1 MKILRA
7 GGTAVDAVEAA
18 IKALENN
25 EITNAGYG
33 SNLSIDGI
41 VECDATIVDH
51 YGRSGACGA
60 VPSKVSSSQSFGP
73 IGLLTDD
80 ADVKNPIS
88 LAKKILETS
97 TQTLTLRR
105 VPPNF
110 LVGEGAKLFAME
122 HGLTIVNNEELTS
135 RNAKDRYHK
144 WRVDLQ
150 RATKATSSP
159 ALPSIGQPAPPEGAS
174 LTERSK
180 SEDRTLPLVKAR
192 KGLLRDH
199 SSAILTGMWNEGQPD
214 SPSSDSLPSNSSD
227 MPTPTSTPKKAS
239 SPLSDAN
246 NGIQRRGSSSVVRR
260 DSHPSTGS
268 PAKRA
273 KTSKD
278 GRASVGREDST
289 CTPNGESVSD
299 VATLDRVSDEA
310 APVDPSIGANHSATP
325 HTSRI
330 AATELTAEPNDAD
343 FDLITDTMG
352 AIAID
357 KDGNI
362 AAASSSGGIGMKHM
376 GRTGPAALVGVGT
389 AVIPY
394 DLGAEKTVAA
404 VTSGTGEHMA
414 TTMAAQRCAERLYHG
429 TTQGR
434 FNRDCPEDDPARIM
448 QDFIEKDF
456 MGHPGVRNQASA
468 RAIGVMAV
476 EVTHEGIFM
485 HWGHNTDSFAL
496 ASFGSRDRAPHLCMS
511 RLPKNA
517 KVNIGARRV
526 GETPYSG

>member
-1 MKILRA
+1 M
-7 GGTAVDAVEAA
+7 
-18 IKALENN
+18 
-25 EITNAGYG
+25 
-33 SNLSIDGI
+33 
-41 VECDATIVDH
+41 
-51 YGRSGACGA
+51 
-60 VPSKVSSSQSFGP
+60 
-73 IGLLTDD
+73 
-80 ADVKNPIS
+80 
-88 LAKKILETS
+88 
-97 TQTLTLRR
+97 
-105 VPPNF
+105 
-110 LVGEGAKLFAME
+110 FAME
-122 HGLTIVNNEELTS
+122 HGLLIVNNDELTS
-135 RNAKDRYHK
+135 RNAKDRYQK
-144 WRVDLQ
+144 WRADLKKVTKT
-150 RATKATSSP
+150 TKATKRTAISSTGRTT
-159 ALPSIGQPAPPEGAS
+159 PSELTSP
-174 LTERSK
+174 TERSK
-180 SEDRTLPLVKAR
+180 PKDATPPLVKAR

-214 SPSSDSLPSNSSD
+214 SPPSDTTSSNGSD
-227 MPTPTSTPKKAS
+227 MPTPTATPKKES
-239 SPLSDAN
+239 SPLSCSN
-246 NGIQRRGSSSVVRR
+246 NGTQRQGVSSLVSDVDR
-260 DSHPSTGS
+260 SSIGS

-273 KTSKD
+273 KTSKN
-278 GRASVGREDST
+278 GRASMRQGDST
-289 CTPNGESVSD
+289 CAADGESTD
-299 VATLDRVSDEA
+299 DIATLDSISNEA
-310 APVDPSIGANHSATP
+310 AFVDSLTRADQPPRVYSSQ
-325 HTSRI
+325 I

-362 AAASSSGGIGMKHM
+362 AGGSSSGGIGMKHM

-394 DLGAEKTVAA
+394 DLGAKKTVAA

-429 TTQGR
+429 TTQGQ

-476 EVTHEGIFM
+476 EVTQEGIFM

-496 ASFGSRDRAPHLCMS
+496 ASFGSRDKSPHLCMS

-526 GETPYSG
+526 GDSPYSGQ

>member
-1 MKILRA
+1 M
-7 GGTAVDAVEAA
+7 
-18 IKALENN
+18 
-25 EITNAGYG
+25 
-33 SNLSIDGI
+33 
-41 VECDATIVDH
+41 
-51 YGRSGACGA
+51 
-60 VPSKVSSSQSFGP
+60 
-73 IGLLTDD
+73 
-80 ADVKNPIS
+80 
-88 LAKKILETS
+88 
-97 TQTLTLRR
+97 TLHR

-122 HGLTIVNNEELTS
+122 HGLPIVNNEELTS

-144 WRVDLQ
+144 WRADLQ
-150 RATKATSSP
+150 KATKVTTTSP
-159 ALPSIGQPAPPEGAS
+159 AIPTTGRTTPPEVVS
-174 LTERSK
+174 LTERGK
-180 SEDRTLPLVKAR
+180 PKGATPPLIKAR

-214 SPSSDSLPSNSSD
+214 SPSSDTTSSNGSD
-227 MPTPTSTPKKAS
+227 MPTPTTTPKKVS
-239 SPLSDAN
+239 SPLSSSN
-246 NGIQRRGSSSVVRR
+246 NGTQRQGVRSSVREADR
-260 DSHPSTGS
+260 SSTGS

-273 KTSKD
+273 KISKD
-278 GRASVGREDST
+278 GRASMGQGDST
-289 CTPNGESVSD
+289 YATNRESTD
-299 VATLDRVSDEA
+299 NIATLDRVSDEA
-310 APVDPSIGANHSATP
+310 AFVDSGVRTDQPTGNHFP
-325 HTSRI
+325 QI
-330 AATELTAEPNDAD
+330 AATELTDEPNDAD

-362 AAASSSGGIGMKHM
+362 AGGSSSGGIGMKHM

-429 TTQGR
+429 TTQGQ
-434 FNRDCPEDDPARIM
+434 FNRVCPEDDPARIM
-448 QDFIEKDF
+448 RDFIEKDF

-496 ASFGSRDRAPHLCMS
+496 ASFGSCDRTPHLCMS

-526 GETPYSG
+526 GESPFSSQ

>member
-1 MKILRA
+1 MKILKA
-7 GGTAVDAVEAA
+7 GGTAVEAVEAA
-18 IKALENN
+18 IKVLENN

-60 VPSKVSSSQSFGP
+60 VPSMALPSFLSSHY
-73 IGLLTDD
+73 LADKRC

-97 TQTLTLRR
+97 SQTLTLRR

-110 LVGEGAKLFAME
+110 LVGEGAKLFAIE
-122 HGLTIVNNEELTS
+122 HGLSIVSNEELSS

-144 WRVDLQ
+144 WRADLQ
-150 RATKATSSP
+150 KAIKPNNSPTVPSTEQCTSPETAVRIEKTRQKEDVSP
-159 ALPSIGQPAPPEGAS
+159 
-174 LTERSK
+174 LT
-180 SEDRTLPLVKAR
+180 KAR

-214 SPSSDSLPSNSSD
+214 SPSSDVASSSGSD
-227 MPTPTSTPKKAS
+227 HPTPTSTPNKVS
-239 SPLSDAN
+239 SPLSAAN
-246 NGIQRRGSSSVVRR
+246 NSIRRLETISPVHEADV
-260 DSHPSTGS
+260 PSTGS

-273 KTSKD
+273 KISKD
-278 GRASVGREDST
+278 GRASMSQGDST
-289 CTPNGESVSD
+289 RASKGDSD
-299 VATLDRVSDEA
+299 SDIATLDRVLDEA
-310 APVDPSIGANHSATP
+310 AFLDPAICADKPT
-325 HTSRI
+325 TSHAPRI

-362 AAASSSGGIGMKHM
+362 AAGSSSGGIGMKHM
-376 GRTGPAALVGVGT
+376 GRTGPAALVGIGT
-389 AVIPY
+389 AVIPF
-394 DLGAEKTVAA
+394 DLGGGKTVAA

-414 TTMAAQRCAERLYHG
+414 TTMAAQRCAERLYFG

-434 FNRDCPEDDPARIM
+434 FNQDRLEDDPSRIM
-448 QDFIEKDF
+448 NDFIEKDF

-476 EVTHEGIFM
+476 EVTNEGIFM
-485 HWGHNTDSFAL
+485 HWAHNTDSFAL
-496 ASFGSRDRAPHLCMS
+496 ASFGSRDRAPATCMS

-517 KVNIGARRV
+517 KVNMGARRV
-526 GETPYSG
+526 AESPYPG

>member
-1 MKILRA
+1 MWCCSQYDLI
-7 GGTAVDAVEAA
+7 
-18 IKALENN
+18 
-25 EITNAGYG
+25 
-33 SNLSIDGI
+33 
-41 VECDATIVDH
+41 
-51 YGRSGACGA
+51 
-60 VPSKVSSSQSFGP
+60 VPSFRLIS
-73 IGLLTDD
+73 LLTDYSD
-80 ADVKNPIS
+80 IKNPIS

-97 TQTLTLRR
+97 SQTLTLRR

-110 LVGEGAKLFAME
+110 LVGEGAKLFALE
-122 HGLTIVNNEELTS
+122 HDLTIVNNDELTS

-144 WRVDLQ
+144 WRAEL
-150 RATKATSSP
+150 RKANKATSSP
-159 ALPSIGQPAPPEGAS
+159 ALPSTGQPTPPARAS
-174 LTERSK
+174 PTERSK
-180 SEDRTLPLVKAR
+180 SEGRALPIVKAR

-199 SSAILTGMWNEGQPD
+199 STAILTGMWNEGQPD
-214 SPSSDSLPSNSSD
+214 SPPSDTTASSSSD
-227 MPTPTSTPKKAS
+227 MPTPTSTPKKVS
-239 SPLSDAN
+239 SPVGHENVPSS
-246 NGIQRRGSSSVVRR
+246 NG
-260 DSHPSTGS
+260 P

-278 GRASVGREDST
+278 ARDTMGQGDLTFTSI
-289 CTPNGESVSD
+289 GESTNN
-299 VATLDRVSDEA
+299 VAALDRVSNDA
-310 APVDPSIGANHSATP
+310 AHVDPSIEANHSATSP
-325 HTSRI
+325 GSRV
-330 AATELTAEPNDAD
+330 AATELTAGPNDAD

-357 KDGNI
+357 KNGNI

-394 DLGAEKTVAA
+394 DLGGERTVAA

-429 TTQGR
+429 TSQGR
-434 FNRDCPEDDPARIM
+434 FNRDCSEENPSRIM
-448 QDFIEKDF
+448 QNFIEKDF
-456 MGHPGVRNQASA
+456 MGHPGVRNLASA

-476 EVTHEGIFM
+476 EVTHEGIYM

-526 GETPYSG
+526 GETPYSGR